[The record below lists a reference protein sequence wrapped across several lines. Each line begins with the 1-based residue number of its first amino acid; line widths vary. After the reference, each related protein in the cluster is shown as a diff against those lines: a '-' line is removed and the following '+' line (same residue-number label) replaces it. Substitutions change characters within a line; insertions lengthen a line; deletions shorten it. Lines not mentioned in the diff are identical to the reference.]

1 MRTRGVLPLLGALV
15 MAACGG
21 SGGDGA
27 GTGGAGRDPNAV
39 TVEEPFAPPV
49 LLGQLDDE
57 TIQESSGLAA
67 SRRNPEFLW
76 THNDSGDGPAVY
88 CLTRAAVRCGTWA
101 LTGAEALDWE
111 DMAAGPG
118 PVASQPY
125 LYMGD
130 IGDNNKNRA
139 DVIVYRVAEPMA
151 PSADATTLQATEPA
165 EVIRLQYDDGAH
177 DAEAL
182 MVHPTKGD
190 IYVVTKDAADT
201 GVYKAA
207 AGTTTLVRIDTL
219 RLGFDEVVTGG
230 DIAADGQRAVLST
243 YRQAYEYGLPG
254 DAAGFDDIWAQRRR
268 PVTLAPR
275 AQGEAIAYRLDG
287 NALLTTSEKL
297 PMPLHETVR
306 R

>member
-1 MRTRGVLPLLGALV
+1 MRTRVVLAVLGALLV
-15 MAACGG
+15 AACGG
-21 SGGDGA
+21 SVGDGS
-27 GTGGAGRDPNAV
+27 GRRDRDPNAV
-39 TVEEPFAPPV
+39 TVEELFASPV

-57 TIQESSGLAA
+57 VLQESSGLAA
-67 SRRNPEFLW
+67 SRRNPEILW

-88 CLTRAAVRCGTWA
+88 CLTRQAARCGTWA

-118 PVASQPY
+118 PVAGQSY

-130 IGDNNKNRA
+130 IGDNNNNRA

-151 PSADATTLQATEPA
+151 PSADATTLQATEA
-165 EVIRLQYDDGAH
+165 SEVIRLVYDDGAH

-182 MVHPTKGD
+182 MVHPLSGD
-190 IYVVTKDAADT
+190 IYVVIKDAADT

-207 AGTTTLVRIDTL
+207 AGTTTLVRISTL

-230 DIAADGQRAVLST
+230 DIAADGRRAVVST
-243 YRQAYEYGLPG
+243 YRRAYEYSLP
-254 DAAGFDDIWAQRRR
+254 AEVTNFDVIWDERRR
-268 PVTLAPR
+268 PVSLPAR

-297 PMPLHETVR
+297 PMPLREMVR